1 MIANPSPH
9 DLKSIKQMLD
19 QSDSPISDDD
29 DISSDLDKASDSE
42 YVTSVMSPD
51 EGFKTDDYKTDDN
64 TAMLKEIIKKNE
76 NK

>member
-9 DLKSIKQMLD
+9 DLNKVKQMLD
-19 QSDSPISDDD
+19 ESDSPISDEV
-29 DISSDLDKASDSE
+29 SSDLDKASDSE

-64 TAMLKEIIKKNE
+64 TAMLKEIIKKSE